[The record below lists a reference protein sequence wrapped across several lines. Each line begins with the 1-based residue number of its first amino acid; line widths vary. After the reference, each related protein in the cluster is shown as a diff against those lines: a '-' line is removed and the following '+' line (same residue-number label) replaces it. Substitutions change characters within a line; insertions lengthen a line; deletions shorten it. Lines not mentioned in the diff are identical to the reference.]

1 MIEPRH
7 VVVVGG
13 GVAGLVAALDCARVG
28 IRVTVIERAEAPG
41 GAVATET
48 VAGIRVDTG
57 AESYA
62 TRGGSVR

>member
-1 MIEPRH
+1 MIDPRH

-28 IRVTVIERAEAPG
+28 IRVTVIERAPSAG

-48 VAGIRVDTG
+48 VAGIRVDTDRSST
-57 AESYA
+57 ASA
-62 TRGGSVR
+62 SPTPW